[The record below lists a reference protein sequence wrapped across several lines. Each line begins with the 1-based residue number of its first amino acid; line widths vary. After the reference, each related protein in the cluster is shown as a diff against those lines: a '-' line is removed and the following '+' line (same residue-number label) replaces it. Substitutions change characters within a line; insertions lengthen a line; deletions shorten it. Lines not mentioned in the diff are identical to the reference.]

1 MNLKR
6 FALAAVL
13 AVGVMVG
20 LSVSGIA
27 LAQDQGASQAAPV
40 PATQANAPVPPG
52 MDSPRE
58 TMFTFLKAMER
69 ARNNDDRAAF
79 DAAACLAPSDSKV
92 DRQVLAEQLLAILDR
107 IGEVKA
113 SDLPDAVEVARQ
125 GIDKF
130 RYFPRNKSH
139 DWLKQKVPASVDPRI
154 TLEKDASGK
163 WVFSTQTVDNIGKL
177 YDAVRDVPARYVAD
191 DGRVVTLLGPSITR
205 TSMPGWGM
213 LLVSILAG
221 VIVGKVVQTLL
232 SKFGQTIR
240 ERGALL
246 RGIAVQNT
254 AAPAGLVVIA
264 IGISVGLQF
273 IYIEPKLTETTDAAM
288 LFLYIVAV
296 GWFLYNVVD
305 VLDAVMRKLAE
316 KTENKLDDQVVPLV
330 RKTLRIFLVIVFSL
344 VVAQNVFGMDITGWL
359 AGLGIAGL
367 AISLAAQDS
376 IRNLFGSIT
385 VFFDRPFMVGD
396 WVKIGATEG
405 EIEEVGFRSTRIRT
419 FDDSQVTLPN
429 ANLINAEVNNFGSR
443 RFRRWRAAINLKND
457 TTPQQMLAFTA
468 GIRELIRNHPYTR
481 KEGYEVWVNNILAGA
496 YEVVVS
502 VGFDVTDG
510 TTEFRERERL
520 VMDISR
526 LARSLEIYLPG
537 QTVPAAPAEGAV
549 VQESVK
555 TEWAAEEAA
564 ARLRG
569 VEAARGIS
577 PAGGWEKGKPAPGK
591 LPEL

>member
-1 MNLKR
+1 MMICKR
-6 FALAAVL
+6 FVVVVAMVVWLWCGLGASGFVL
-13 AVGVMVG
+13 AQEG
-20 LSVSGIA
+20 
-27 LAQDQGASQAAPV
+27 GAEPVAAAA
-40 PATQANAPVPPG
+40 ATQPSAAVPPG

-69 ARNNDDRAAF
+69 ARNNDDRAAL
-79 DAAACLAPSDSKV
+79 DAAACLGPTDSKA
-92 DRQVLAEQLLAILDR
+92 DKMVLAEQLLGILDR

-113 SDLPDAVEVARQ
+113 ADLPDAGEVARTA
-125 GIDKF
+125 IDRY
-130 RYFPRNKSH
+130 RYFPRNKTH
-139 DWLKQKVPASVDPRI
+139 DWLKQKIPASVDPWI
-154 TLEKDASGK
+154 MLVKDGSGK
-163 WVFSTQTVDNIGKL
+163 WVFATQTVDNIGKF
-177 YDAVRDVPARYVAD
+177 YDAVRDLPPKYVVD
-191 DGRVVTLLGPSITR
+191 DGRMVTLLGPSFLR
-205 TSMPGWGM
+205 TSMLGWGG
-213 LLVSILAG
+213 LLAAILCG
-221 VIVGKVVQTLL
+221 VIVGKIVQATL
-232 SKFGQTIR
+232 SKVGQKIR
-240 ERGALL
+240 EKGALL

-254 AAPAGLVVIA
+254 AAPASLVIVA
-264 IGISVGLQF
+264 IGMSVGLQM
-273 IYIEPKLTETTDAAM
+273 IYIEPKLHDVTDSAM
-288 LFLYIVAV
+288 LFLYILAV
-296 GWFLYNVVD
+296 GWLMYNLVD
-305 VLDAVMRKLAE
+305 VLDAIMRKLAE

-376 IRNLFGSIT
+376 IRNLFGSVT

-443 RFRRWRAAINLKND
+443 RFRRWRTLINLKND
-457 TTPQQMLAFTA
+457 TTPQQLMAFTA
-468 GIRELIRNHPYTR
+468 GVRELIRNHPYTR

-496 YEVVVS
+496 YELVIS
-502 VGFDVTDG
+502 VGFDVMDG

-520 VMDISR
+520 VMDILR

-537 QTVPAAPAEGAV
+537 QAVPAAGSQAAAKV
-549 VQESVK
+549 
-555 TEWAAEEAA
+555 EWSAEEAA
-564 ARLRG
+564 ARQKG

-577 PAGGWEKGKPAPGK
+577 PAGEWEKGKPAPGK
-591 LPEL
+591 LPELG